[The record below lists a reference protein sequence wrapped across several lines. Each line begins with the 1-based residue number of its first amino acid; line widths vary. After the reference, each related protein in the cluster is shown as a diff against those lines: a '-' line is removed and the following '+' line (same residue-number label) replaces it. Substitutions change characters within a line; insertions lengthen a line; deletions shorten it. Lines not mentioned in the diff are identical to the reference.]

1 MNDGFTASLT
11 SEKFCQLGYI
21 VYGGVSNK
29 EGVRSLVFT
38 AQSSVAD
45 ADVLTEKIFT
55 FMNDFSLKDISDKQ
69 VYERGGK
76 RDKDKEIERERARE
90 RERERGRERDRER
103 GGGGTGNSKPS
114 NLKEI
119 SDKACA
125 RARARARAR
134 PVLTEHAR

>member
-1 MNDGFTASLT
+1 MMNDGFTASLT

-90 RERERGRERDRER
+90 REREREGEREIEREEEEER
-103 GGGGTGNSKPS
+103 AIQSQV
-114 NLKEI
+114 I
-119 SDKACA
+119 SRRSATKRVRVRVRV
-125 RARARARAR
+125 RA
-134 PVLTEHAR
+134 PGQC

>member
-90 RERERGRERDRER
+90 REREREGEREIEREEEEER
-103 GGGGTGNSKPS
+103 AIQSQV
-114 NLKEI
+114 I
-119 SDKACA
+119 SRRSATKRVRVRVRV
-125 RARARARAR
+125 RA
-134 PVLTEHAR
+134 PGQC